1 VRRALLLGEREREA
15 VRELFA
21 GIEQDVELVLEL
33 GPSSEAVTVIGGR
46 RELEPGE
53 ETARLVQ
60 ELVELSDRV
69 RVRVVEHDELG
80 RYPTLAIGDGLRYHG
95 LPWGY
100 ELSSLVY
107 GIAEAGRTDRELA
120 NATREAL
127 ARLERDVALEVYVTP
142 T

>member
-1 VRRALLLGEREREA
+1 VKALLGEREREA

-21 GIEQDVELVLEL
+21 AIEHDVELLLEL

-46 RELEPGE
+46 REVDPGE
-53 ETARLVQ
+53 EAARLVQ
-60 ELVELSDRV
+60 ELVALSERV
-69 RVRVVEHDELG
+69 RVRTVEHSEPG
-80 RYPTLAIGDGLRYHG
+80 RYPTLTIGNGLRYHG

-107 GIAEAGRTDRELA
+107 GIAEAGRSERALTD
-120 NATREAL
+120 ATREAL
-127 ARLERDVALEVYVTP
+127 AGLTRDVEVEVYVTP

>member
-1 VRRALLLGEREREA
+1 VTLLGEPARAA

-21 GIEQDVELVLEL
+21 GIERDVELVLEL
-33 GPSSEAVTVIGGR
+33 GPSAEAVTVIGGR

-53 ETARLVQ
+53 ETQRLVD
-60 ELVELSDRV
+60 ELLELSPSLSV
-69 RVRVVEHDELG
+69 NVVARDEPG
-80 RYPTLAIGDGLRYHG
+80 RYPALRIGDGLRYHG

-107 GIAEAGRTDRELA
+107 GIAEAGRSEPTLA
-120 NATREAL
+120 PGTREAL
-127 ARLERDVALEVYVTP
+127 EQLERDVELEVYVTP

>member
-1 VRRALLLGEREREA
+1 MTPLLGEREREA

-21 GIEQDVELVLEL
+21 GIEHDVELVLEL

-69 RVRVVEHDELG
+69 RVRVVEHDEPG

-107 GIAEAGRTDRELA
+107 GIAEAGRTERELA
-120 NATREAL
+120 SATREAL
-127 ARLERDVALEVYVTP
+127 ARLERDIALEVYVTP

>member
-1 VRRALLLGEREREA
+1 MSASLLGEREREA

-21 GIEQDVELVLEL
+21 GIEHDVELLLEL

-46 RELEPGE
+46 RELDPGE
-53 ETARLVQ
+53 EATRLVA
-60 ELVELSDRV
+60 ELVGLSERV
-69 RVRVVEHDELG
+69 RVRTAQREEPG
-80 RYPTLAIGDGLRYHG
+80 RYPALTIGNGLRYHG

-107 GIAEAGRTDRELA
+107 GIAEAGRSERALTD
-120 NATREAL
+120 ATREAL
-127 ARLERDVALEVYVTP
+127 AGLARDVGLEVYVTP

>member
-1 VRRALLLGEREREA
+1 MTALLGEREREA

-53 ETARLVQ
+53 ETARLVR

-69 RVRVVEHDELG
+69 RVRVAEHDEPG

-107 GIAEAGRTDRELA
+107 GIAEAGRTERELA

-127 ARLERDVALEVYVTP
+127 TRLERDVALEVYVTP

>member
-1 VRRALLLGEREREA
+1 

-21 GIEQDVELVLEL
+21 GIERDVELVLEL

-46 RELEPGE
+46 RELDPGE
-53 ETARLVQ
+53 ETRRLVQ
-60 ELVELSDRV
+60 ELVALSGHV
-69 RVRVVEHDELG
+69 RARIVEQHEPG

-107 GIAEAGRTDRELA
+107 GIAEAGRGEPEL
-120 NATREAL
+120 TEVTLEAL
-127 ARLERDVALEVYVTP
+127 GRLDRDVELEVYVTP

>member
-1 VRRALLLGEREREA
+1 MTLLGEPARGA

-21 GIEQDVELVLEL
+21 GIERDVELVLEL
-33 GPSSEAVTVIGGR
+33 GPSSEAETVIGGT

-53 ETARLVQ
+53 ETRRLVD
-60 ELVELSDRV
+60 ELLELSGRLSV
-69 RVRVVEHDELG
+69 RVAARDEPG
-80 RYPTLAIGDGLRYHG
+80 RYPALTIGDGLRYHG

-107 GIAEAGRTDRELA
+107 GIADAGRSEPELA
-120 NATREAL
+120 AQTREAL
-127 ARLERDVALEVYVTP
+127 AQLERNVELEVYVTP